1 MTRTG
6 LERLARLGLMVAT
19 LSLVVSPLA
28 AGPGAAQ
35 GLFNSSQIRGY
46 DYKGF
51 YGQFGVAVGEI
62 NFDLPG
68 DEDSDASGG
77 FTMTGGY
84 RILPWLAGEANFTY
98 LGGGDVEI
106 NNSNIGEASFFAFTF
121 GPKLYPLGFFEQK
134 VMPEFIQPY
143 ATVGIGGGEV
153 DIEHTNIDEES
164 TFVARF
170 LLGFDVWATDHIGL
184 FVEGGGHVG
193 SEDDLEGVGI
203 FTLGGQY
210 RF

>member
-1 MTRTG
+1 MKRTAI
-6 LERLARLGLMVAT
+6 ARHVYAGLMAT
-19 LSLVVSPLA
+19 LFLVTIQPIA
-28 AGPGAAQ
+28 ARAQ
-35 GLFNSSQIRGY
+35 VFDESKIRGY
-46 DYKGF
+46 DYTGA
-51 YGQFGVAVGEI
+51 YGQLGVAVGEI

-68 DEDSDASGG
+68 SEDSDASGG
-77 FTMTGGY
+77 FILGGGY
-84 RILPWLAGEANFTY
+84 RFLPWLAAEGNFTY

-106 NNSNIGEASFFAFTF
+106 SGNEIGEAQFFSFTF
-121 GPKLYPLGFFEQK
+121 GPKLYPLGFFKAEGI
-134 VMPEFIQPY
+134 PHIFQPY
-143 ATVGIGGGEV
+143 ALIGIGGGEV

-164 TFVARF
+164 MFVSRF
-170 LLGFDVWATDHIGL
+170 ILGFDVWATDHIGL